1 MSVDNNKLIDIM
13 RKNIYTCEKDR
24 YGHIFIVVNNFTP
37 AKYTK
42 KQKLMILEHIIQ
54 MTQESLVI
62 SNTYNNKTSYVHLNL
77 KNFRR
82 ENFNLKLFKK
92 INTIISET
100 FDDTLESMFIY
111 SDSKI
116 FSSVWKIIKNFIEID
131 TRDKIILVN
140 C

>member
-1 MSVDNNKLIDIM
+1 M
-13 RKNIYTCEKDR
+13 
-24 YGHIFIVVNNFTP
+24 NFF
-37 AKYTK
+37 
-42 KQKLMILEHIIQ
+42 
-54 MTQESLVI
+54 
-62 SNTYNNKTSYVHLNL
+62 LNL